1 MPIIRFAAA
10 LRSGHVTMSLC
21 HHVRLA
27 VTDEQDA
34 EDWVKTKSA
43 LLDIAIHPVL
53 SEKLRHIIKV
63 ANLWTPIAWTYLVR
77 FPNPLHGNW
86 GT

>member
-1 MPIIRFAAA
+1 
-10 LRSGHVTMSLC
+10 MSLC

-27 VTDEQDA
+27 VTDQQDA

-63 ANLWTPIAWTYLVR
+63 ANLWTPIAWTMDIPHIILKIIHISI
-77 FPNPLHGNW
+77 L
-86 GT
+86 